1 MLKMKTS
8 DTVIPTVYRVG
19 QINIIPCRQEETS
32 RPSPALPVDNEKQV
46 DVLPS
51 TQEPA
56 VKIEMPP
63 SASSATG
70 FTLPPLGLDPRSDIF
85 REFWPKIN
93 DEFKAQILDPNTNQV
108 TQVADAQA
116 TPVDS
121 ADTSMTMMN
130 PFQDPEP
137 KSMPEVPAEVPLAS
151 TQPVVEIPD
160 MSQHT
165 MIPVSTLNQSLA
177 VLLDEYNSLTS
188 GVASPFSTSDNSL
201 LTMETSSPRANDLSC
216 RLEATFVMDCTVPD
230 GQIFPPGAEF
240 VKSWRMMNS
249 GDIDWP
255 ETTELRYVSGEKF
268 SLDLHSD
275 SSTVEI
281 GDVTAGTE
289 VQVWTAELKAP
300 DTPGTYRSYWRLNDG
315 KGNDFGHTLWVEIT
329 VVESIHLLDGPEGSL
344 ASSSVIMMPQSA
356 ASAHS
361 TIASDVALRSA
372 FNRPSSRTATSKPS
386 IDITTSGSS
395 SPDSSIS
402 LISLPVSSEDDDWE
416 ESRSRI
422 VTRPQSPREAAE
434 YVVLYETSSDE
445 E

>member
-1 MLKMKTS
+1 MHPNCPDFDLCASCELHPIPVHPLTHPMLKMKTS

-51 TQEPA
+51 TQEPT

-70 FTLPPLGLDPRSDIF
+70 FTLPPLGLDSRSDIF

-93 DEFKAQILDPNTNQV
+93 DEFKAQILDPNTHQV
-108 TQVADAQA
+108 TQAADAQA

-137 KSMPEVPAEVPLAS
+137 KSIPEAPVEVPLAS
-151 TQPVVEIPD
+151 AQPVVEIPE

-177 VLLDEYNSLTS
+177 VLLDECNSLTS

-201 LTMETSSPRANDLSC
+201 LTTETSSPKANDISC
-216 RLEATFVMDCTVPD
+216 LEATFVMDCTVPD

-289 VQVWTAELKAP
+289 VQVWTAELKVKA
-300 DTPGTYRSYWRLNDG
+300 
-315 KGNDFGHTLWVEIT
+315 
-329 VVESIHLLDGPEGSL
+329 
-344 ASSSVIMMPQSA
+344 
-356 ASAHS
+356 
-361 TIASDVALRSA
+361 
-372 FNRPSSRTATSKPS
+372 
-386 IDITTSGSS
+386 
-395 SPDSSIS
+395 
-402 LISLPVSSEDDDWE
+402 
-416 ESRSRI
+416 
-422 VTRPQSPREAAE
+422 
-434 YVVLYETSSDE
+434 
-445 E
+445 